1 MNRRQKKKALKREY
15 PGHWL
20 WARRW
25 PDCRRRKRLA
35 RCPVCGR
42 SRATGYFRSCRGC
55 AQVLEY
61 RDAAM
66 SLCGQ
71 LSDRLRQ
78 HGAALYCTCIR
89 DTLHLEVTTSRNVI
103 VDDITGNTHERESVA
118 FCSSCRVSLRE
129 FCASALGLKECI
141 IDSVKTLYSQVMEK
155 VQSTVDSNGRMK
167 RIAGCEVP
175 VQGNWR
181 G

>member
-15 PGHWL
+15 PGHWA
-20 WARRW
+20 WRR
-25 PDCRRRKRLA
+25 PGHCRRERLA

-42 SRATGYFRSCRGC
+42 SRATGYFRSCKNC

-66 SLCGQ
+66 ALCDQ
-71 LSDRLRQ
+71 LKGRMKH
-78 HGAALYCTCIR
+78 HGASLHCSYSR
-89 DTLHLEVTTSRNVI
+89 DTLHLEVNTSRDVI

-129 FCASALGLKECI
+129 FCGSAQGLKECI
-141 IDSVKTLYSQVMEK
+141 IDSVKTLYSQVIEK
-155 VQSTVDSNGRMK
+155 VQSTVDSNGRVK

>member
-15 PGHWL
+15 PGHWA
-20 WARRW
+20 WRR
-25 PDCRRRKRLA
+25 PGHCRRERLA

-42 SRATGYFRSCRGC
+42 SRATGYFRSCRDC

-71 LSDRLRQ
+71 LNDSLRKQ
-78 HGAALYCTCIR
+78 GASLYCTCSR

-103 VDDITGNTHERESVA
+103 VDDITRNTHEKESVA
-118 FCSSCRVSLRE
+118 FYSSCRVSLRE

-155 VQSTVDSNGRMK
+155 VQSTVDSNGRKK
-167 RIAGCEVP
+167 RIAGCEAP

-181 G
+181 E